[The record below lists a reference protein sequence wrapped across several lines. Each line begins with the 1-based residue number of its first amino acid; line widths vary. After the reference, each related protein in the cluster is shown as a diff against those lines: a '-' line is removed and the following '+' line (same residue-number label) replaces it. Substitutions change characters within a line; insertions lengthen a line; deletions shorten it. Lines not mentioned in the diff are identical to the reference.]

1 MDELP
6 IPPASPWLAL
16 ALRAAHAAAALIREA
31 AADPATLEV
40 RLKRPND
47 FVTRIDVA
55 SESLIVQTLLGAEP
69 GHAVMGE
76 EQAALHGNPQASHV
90 WIVDPVDGTVNLIH
104 GIPAYAV
111 SIALAVR
118 GRLEV
123 GVVLDVQREEVF
135 AAARGQG
142 AWLGRGG
149 PWQRMAVSACAEVGS
164 AVVATSAPRTADPDD
179 PVAWARFAGLMRQAS
194 AVRRGGSA
202 ALDLAWVAAG
212 RHDAAYDLGLAPWD
226 VAAGTLLVREAGG
239 LVTTLDGDED
249 VLSIRETL
257 AAGPGLH
264 AALCR
269 ILSPAVGASAQAAP
283 VVPPG
288 EASDA

>member
-1 MDELP
+1 MDQLAFP
-6 IPPASPWLAL
+6 VMNPWLEL
-16 ALRAAHAAAALIREA
+16 ALRAAHDAAALIREA

-47 FVTRIDVA
+47 FVTRVDVA
-55 SESLIVQTLLGAEP
+55 SEQLIVQTLLGAEP

-76 EQAALHGNPQASHV
+76 EQAALHGNAQADHV

-149 PWQRMAVSACAEVGS
+149 AWRRLAVSACTEVS
-164 AVVATSAPRTADPDD
+164 AAVVATSAPRTGDPDD
-179 PVAWARFAGLMRQAS
+179 PVAWARFARVMRAAS

-212 RHDAAYDLGLAPWD
+212 RHDACHDIGLAPWD
-226 VAAGTLLVREAGG
+226 VAAGALLVREAGG
-239 LVTTLDGDED
+239 RVTTLGGSED
-249 VLSIRETL
+249 ILSIRETL

-269 ILSPAVGASAQAAP
+269 ILLPAHGNPPAAP
-283 VVPPG
+283 ATPSHGAPG
-288 EASDA
+288 P

>member
-1 MDELP
+1 MDD
-6 IPPASPWLAL
+6 PPFPPTSPWLAL

-31 AADPATLEV
+31 AADPAALEV

-47 FVTRIDVA
+47 FVTRVDVA
-55 SESLIVQTLLGAEP
+55 SERLIVQTLLGAEP

-76 EQAALHGNPQASHV
+76 EQAALHGNPQADHV

-111 SIALAVR
+111 SIALAVG

-123 GVVLDVQREEVF
+123 GVVLDVQRGEVF

-149 PWQRMAVSACAEVGS
+149 VWQRLAVSACADLGS

-179 PVAWARFAGLMRQAS
+179 PVAWARFAEVMRAAS

-239 LVTTLDGDED
+239 RVTTLEGGED

-269 ILSPAVGASAQAAP
+269 ILSPAAGGPQVAPSAPPHGTPGA
-283 VVPPG
+283 
-288 EASDA
+288 

>member
-6 IPPASPWLAL
+6 FLPTNPWPAL

-31 AADPATLEV
+31 AADPAALEV

-47 FVTRIDVA
+47 FVTRVDVA
-55 SESLIVQTLLGAEP
+55 SERLIVQMLLGAEP
-69 GHAVMGE
+69 SHAVMGE
-76 EQAALHGNPQASHV
+76 EQAALHGNPHADHL

-135 AAARGQG
+135 AAVRGQG

-149 PWQRMAVSACAEVGS
+149 AWQRLAVSACAEVS
-164 AVVATSAPRTADPDD
+164 AAVVATSAPRTADPDD
-179 PVAWARFAGLMRQAS
+179 PVAWARFACLMRHAS

-212 RHDAAYDLGLAPWD
+212 RHDAAHDLGLAPWD

-239 LVTTLDGDED
+239 RVTTLEGGED

-257 AAGPGLH
+257 AASPGLH

-269 ILSPAVGASAQAAP
+269 ILSPAVGSLQPAP
-283 VVPPG
+283 VAPPQG
-288 EASDA
+288 APGA